1 MTRHLQL
8 VPRDVGPTDP
18 AAFLVGLAQH
28 KRDLPAFLRVVAE
41 EACRRKER
49 TVRFS
54 PGFVR
59 LLADHLDF
67 GER

>member
-1 MTRHLQL
+1 MRHLHL

-18 AAFLVGLAQH
+18 AAFQVGLARH
-28 KRDLPAFLRVVAE
+28 KRDLPAFLRCVAE

-67 GER
+67 GQG

>member
-1 MTRHLQL
+1 MRHLHL
-8 VPRDVGPTDP
+8 VPRDISPTNP
-18 AAFLVGLAQH
+18 AAFQVGQARH
-28 KRDLPAFLRVVAE
+28 KRDLPSFLRDTAE
-41 EACRRKER
+41 EACRKQER
-49 TVRFS
+49 TVKFS

>member
-1 MTRHLQL
+1 MRHLHL
-8 VPRDVGPTDP
+8 VPRNVGPTDP
-18 AAFLVGLAQH
+18 AAFQMARH
-28 KRDLPAFLRVVAE
+28 KRDLPSFLRCVAE
-41 EACRRKER
+41 EACRKQER
-49 TVRFS
+49 TVKFS